1 MNKVSYNH
9 GSCGLDFFAL
19 LVDRLF
25 FLNWFELA
33 LLDFVLEVVQ
43 FGDGSTEAMED
54 EGDEQGRAGQHEVA
68 LGHVKLA
75 VVSIQ
80 LQVVLFV
87 FGAYQVEVVQCEVF
101 QVSGAC
107 IYKLLPRSRFCFRP

>member
-9 GSCGLDFFAL
+9 VSCGLDFFAL
-19 LVDRLF
+19 LVGRLF

-87 FGAYQVEVVQCEVF
+87 FGPYQVEVVQREVF
-101 QVSGAC
+101 
-107 IYKLLPRSRFCFRP
+107 